1 MNSVQRSSRLE
12 RWNHFL
18 RWFFNSSPTALLEP
32 VHAPTGSR
40 AVESHRESRGVDLS
54 RRASART

>member
-1 MNSVQRSSRLE
+1 ME

-32 VHAPTGSR
+32 IRDSTEPCRELRGSDL
-40 AVESHRESRGVDLS
+40 AKRGT
-54 RRASART
+54 ART

>member
-32 VHAPTGSR
+32 IRVPNGSR
-40 AVESHRESRGVDLS
+40 AVEGRAESRGVDLS